1 MMDGTP
7 GDATG
12 LEGSIGGSDSA
23 GTLSWWGSSSNDQDL
38 ATPTLE
44 VIGSI
49 PTQISTALG
58 MGLESSGFNG
68 NGVGVS
74 ATTTTTQSL
83 GNFRGE
89 QVMRMSEGAN
99 EYMAFFLVILGMLSF
114 NLMQVMFANAPMIF

>member
-12 LEGSIGGSDSA
+12 LEGSLGGSDSA
-23 GTLSWWGSSSNDQDL
+23 GTLSWWGSPDPIDL
-38 ATPTLE
+38 ATPTLDTL
-44 VIGSI
+44 GSI

-58 MGLESSGFNG
+58 MGLESSGLNG

-74 ATTTTTQSL
+74 ATTTQSL

-99 EYMAFFLVILGMLSF
+99 EYMAFFLVILGKLSSSACF
-114 NLMQVMFANAPMIF
+114 QVETYR